1 MTHPNLYIVHQQTRS
16 YNCSLFVRLLGR
28 RGRGCST
35 GDASHLPQS
44 PPSTRV
50 QHGRHI
56 QQSTDICSRCRQ
68 PCAVLLNGL
77 RCERCTEGSQA
88 CRREGCSSPRF
99 FDPDLGEFK
108 YCSPQCRN
116 EDYLT
121 RHAQKLKESLE
132 QSKGR
137 CTVDAFSGSTS
148 SPTLRRSNSHS
159 NIVTLALSTSIPSHT
174 PPSHYMYSQ
183 QTHRQRQS

>member
-1 MTHPNLYIVHQQTRS
+1 MTHPNLILHQQTRS
-16 YNCSLFVRLLGR
+16 YYCSLFVRPSGR
-28 RGRGCST
+28 RGRGYST

-50 QHGRHI
+50 QHGHHFR
-56 QQSTDICSRCRQ
+56 QSTDICPQCRQ

-77 RCERCTEGSQA
+77 RCERCTAGSRV

-99 FDPDLGEFK
+99 FDPELGEFK

-116 EDYLT
+116 EHYLP
-121 RHAQKLKESLE
+121 RHTLKLKNSLE

-137 CTVDAFSGSTS
+137 CTVDASSESTS
-148 SPTLRRSNSHS
+148 SPTLQRSNSHS
-159 NIVTLALSTSIPSHT
+159 NIVTLALPTSIPSCT
-174 PPSHYMYSQ
+174 PQSHYMHFP
-183 QTHRQRQS
+183 QTHRRWQS